1 MFSCL
6 LGSHRYLDIRHRD
19 RRLGII
25 ADDRVGRILSALIDS
40 CERRPVNDDI
50 AELPVARVQKCLAG
64 FLSRL
69 PHMCRKRLPVLLRHD
84 LRHPHAVHLAIVKID
99 IAVAARRRRIL
110 DRRL

>member
-50 AELPVARVQKCLAG
+50 AELPVARMQKCLAG
-64 FLSRL
+64 FL
-69 PHMCRKRLPVLLRHD
+69 
-84 LRHPHAVHLAIVKID
+84 
-99 IAVAARRRRIL
+99 
-110 DRRL
+110 RRLVPNKARIVISGAGSACQSFSATIFAIRTPSTSQSSK